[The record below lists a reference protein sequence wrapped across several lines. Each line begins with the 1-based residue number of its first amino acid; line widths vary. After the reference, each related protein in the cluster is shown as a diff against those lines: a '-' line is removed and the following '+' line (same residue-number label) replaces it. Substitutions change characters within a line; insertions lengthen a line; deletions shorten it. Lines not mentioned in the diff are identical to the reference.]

1 VAAAWASVLAAPAL
15 TVDDSVVASYIYDI
29 SGGGGSWN
37 AYERERV
44 CVCVWWSNGRSIWE
58 RWQVVTKDVTERIRS
73 TLMGPTQFAFFLDH
87 PIFLGHR
94 PPCLGCIYL

>member
-15 TVDDSVVASYIYDI
+15 TVDDSVVASYVYDI

-44 CVCVWWSNGRSIWE
+44 CVCVVE
-58 RWQVVTKDVTERIRS
+58 
-73 TLMGPTQFAFFLDH
+73 
-87 PIFLGHR
+87 
-94 PPCLGCIYL
+94 